1 MMCPFEAICDGTSF
15 PENVPN
21 VVGSDRPEIEHNLKH
36 LSETHFIGAYP
47 ILSV

>member
-21 VVGSDRPEIEHNLKH
+21 VVGSDSPKIEQSVDSLLVTH
-36 LSETHFIGAYP
+36 LMVH
-47 ILSV
+47 